1 MSAKQL
7 RQRFL
12 RTFRGMAKYR
22 RSTAWGIFAIYV
34 AQIVASI
41 GAGHYLLSRPV
52 TLLSGGA
59 ILLLGL
65 FVATRLRGLNNIV
78 HECSHATFSEH
89 LRDNTVIGSLSASIN
104 LGCFRD
110 YRDEHMTHHANVGD
124 YENDLDLQGIEALRI
139 DEPLSLRVVLR
150 HAITPLIGRHLPYY
164 LKANFTAGDGRAYQ
178 ALKIGLVVG
187 TAALAVV
194 APLTAIFMI
203 LVPFA
208 VFYTAINY
216 WTDCFDHAGIS
227 MSGDDLDSSRNVLA
241 PWLLRV
247 LFFPRNDSF
256 HLVHHLFPQIPARHL
271 PQTHQTLCADEIYQ
285 AKDNAVRPFWKLG
298 KHTSEANA
306 RRTM

>member
-12 RTFRGMAKYR
+12 RTFRGMSKYR
-22 RSTAWGIFAIYV
+22 RTTAWGIFSAYV
-34 AQIVASI
+34 LQIAGSI
-41 GAGHYLLSRPV
+41 GLGHYLLSEPV
-52 TLLSGGA
+52 TALSGA
-59 ILLLGL
+59 AVVLLGM
-65 FVATRLRGLNNIV
+65 FIATRLRGLNNIV
-78 HECSHATFSEH
+78 HECSHATFSEN
-89 LRDNTVIGSLSASIN
+89 LRDNTVIGSLSASIS

-139 DEPLSLRVVLR
+139 DEALSPRVILR
-150 HAITPLIGRHLPYY
+150 HAVTPFILRHLPYY
-164 LKANFTAGDGRAYQ
+164 LRANFTAGDGRGYQ
-178 ALKIGLVVG
+178 ALKIGLVVA
-187 TAALAVV
+187 TALLAVV
-194 APLTAIFMI
+194 APLTAIFMVI
-203 LVPFA
+203 IPFA
-208 VFYTAINY
+208 FFYTTLNY

-247 LFFPRNDSF
+247 IFFPRNDSY
-256 HLVHHLFPQIPARHL
+256 HLVHHLFPQVPARHL
-271 PQTHQTLCADEIYQ
+271 PQTHKTLCADEIYQ

-298 KHTSEANA
+298 KHTSEEKV